1 MHCPYCKKDDKVVKR
16 GTRKNKYVTKQQY
29 WCNRCE
35 KYFVEHDGFQCMTY
49 PKEII
54 VKVLHLYAE
63 GLSLSKLRDYIWQH
77 EGFYLYDSTIL
88 YWVKKYARMLSK
100 FESTMKPRVKG
111 RIHTDEVQVKVK
123 KKRHYSINSIDS
135 KTKYNL
141 ASTFTKHR
149 TKRVCRNHFKK
160 IRAKIGTQVKEVWDR
175 EKTKPR
181 KERKLITFVSDKFGG
196 YKIGFTFCFYRFAR
210 LVHGVPIAC
219 KRYGLEH
226 NNNAIER
233 YNEDF
238 KQRYKVTRGFKTKES
253 GEYFSDFRRIIYNFV
268 RTHQSIG
275 KTPAEEAEIPLSLGR
290 NRLLQL
296 IHFFCC
302 RLYIRWDQR
311 IIACRNGFFP
321 LFECFSG
328 ENR

>member
-1 MHCPYCKKDDKVVKR
+1 MYCPHCKKDDQVVKR
-16 GTRKNKYVTKQQY
+16 GRRRNKYVTKQQY

-35 KYFVEHDGFQCMTY
+35 TYFVEHDGFQGMTY

-54 VKVLHLYAE
+54 VKTLHLYAE
-63 GLSLSKLRDYIWQH
+63 GLSLSKIREYMWQH
-77 EGFYLYDSTIL
+77 EGFYLCDGTIL
-88 YWVKKYARMLSK
+88 YWVRKYARMLSQ

-123 KKRHYSINSIDS
+123 KKRYYSINSIDS

-160 IRAKIGTQVKEVWDR
+160 IKARIEAQVREVWER
-175 EKTKPR
+175 EKAKPR
-181 KERKLITFVSDKFGG
+181 KERKLITFVSDKFEG
-196 YKIGFTFCFYRFAR
+196 YKIGFMYCFYRFAR

-219 KRYGLEH
+219 KQHGLEH

-233 YNEDF
+233 HNEDF

-253 GEYFSDFRRIIYNFV
+253 GESFSDLRRIIYNFV
-268 RTHQSIG
+268 RTHQGIG

-302 RLYIRWDQR
+302 RLYIRWNQR
-311 IIACRNGFFP
+311 VMTCGTEVFP
-321 LFECFSG
+321 LI
-328 ENR
+328 